1 MAPPDHVLPD
11 PEDLRMAT
19 TTGTP
24 SCHRVCVWFG
34 KHIIA
39 EHTDNPEAAI
49 RYQAAM
55 TRRFASLRVT
65 IEPAIAVVPDADLS

>member
-1 MAPPDHVLPD
+1 MAPPDHVPPD
-11 PEDLRMAT
+11 HENLRTAS

-24 SCHRVCVWFG
+24 SYHRVRVWFG

-39 EHTDNPEAAI
+39 DHTDNPEAAI

-65 IEPAIAVVPDADLS
+65 IEPPIAVAPDADLS